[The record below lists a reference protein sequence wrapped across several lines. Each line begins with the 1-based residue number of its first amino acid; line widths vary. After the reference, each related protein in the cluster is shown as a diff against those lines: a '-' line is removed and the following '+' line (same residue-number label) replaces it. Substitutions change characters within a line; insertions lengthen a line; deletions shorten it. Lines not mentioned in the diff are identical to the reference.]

1 MGKWPIH
8 TATKITQSLT
18 NAWNLYGKNYKV
30 FLKDREKLVNK
41 EVFSEVGIVAVAAL
55 LSMESRL
62 KWVE

>member
-1 MGKWPIH
+1 M
-8 TATKITQSLT
+8 QSLT